1 MIDKGTDASTNIE
14 NYIYSSSYNQ
24 HRVIHFLKVS
34 IILCVETEKRN
45 IGSFLPFVDPEIRTY
60 IKLILFRSVL
70 LVVCTFQI

>member
-1 MIDKGTDASTNIE
+1 MIDKGIDASAKIA
-14 NYIYSSSYNQ
+14 NYIYSSYNQ

-34 IILCVETEKRN
+34 IILCVEPEKRN
-45 IGSFLPFVDPEIRTY
+45 IGSFLPFVDPGIRTY